1 MNIQYSTILYC
12 CKLSE
17 TLNIEKNL
25 RLEIL
30 NPFIF
35 KTILTQI
42 IFVLFWDLITLKVQI
57 FKNGF

>member
-1 MNIQYSTILYC
+1 MNIQNITILYC